1 MLAKLIIKAHTGHVF
16 YVSSMCCSVCIKLA
30 AYWIE
35 VDRRIRPSTCRD
47 FMAVVYRSLNIYAL
61 LWKVAWLLGLNP
73 LLKLPLPK
81 SMYYL
86 ANLCMK
92 PCQWVYWFLTS
103 VWSLQTVRHYHGHLS
118 ACYALDLH
126 PTIDILVTCGRDA
139 TVRVRQLCVCACTC
153 LWVNKCQNIGL
164 WLCVAICF

>member
-1 MLAKLIIKAHTGHVF
+1 MFI
-16 YVSSMCCSVCIKLA
+16 VSSVCCSVCIKLTA
-30 AYWIE
+30 CWIE
-35 VDRRIRPSTCRD
+35 VDQQIRPSTCRG
-47 FMAVVYRSLNIYAL
+47 FMAVVYWSLNICAL

-73 LLKLPLPK
+73 LLKLPFPQ

-92 PCQWVYWFLTS
+92 PYQWVYWFITS

-139 TVRVRQLCVCACTC
+139 TVRVRQVSVCVPIPVCEYTSVKILVCD
-153 LWVNKCQNIGL
+153 
-164 WLCVAICF
+164 CV